1 MARTKISRKR
11 TSPVKNCCICR
22 RKFDDLSVSDD
33 EKNDVAV
40 DINQAPS
47 AASQVTPTRK
57 TNVNY
62 SEILKYIPQEQ
73 LLSFLAAQGA
83 NAAVLPATAPSV
95 EATDD
100 EAVTTVAKAVATTAT
115 TTKMTMRTTA
125 RSTARTTAAE
135 LAAKMPSVATA
146 AASRG
151 SDDNNND
158 NTNMIL
164 AAREDMMEQNSA
176 LIGEYGG
183 GMDPKIL
190 RRVKLCPE
198 YVRRQSKM
206 MEIVSTNLVA
216 RPLPNL
222 FCLTFDFFSFFLSF
236 ARVPVLVLLKYGLII
251 KIILLIVLKF
261 SIILHDKV
269 AT

>member
-11 TSPVKNCCICR
+11 TSPVKNRRICR
-22 RKFDDLSVSDD
+22 RKFDDSSVSDD
-33 EKNDVAV
+33 KKNDVAV

-57 TNVNY
+57 KNVDY
-62 SEILKYIPQEQ
+62 SEILKNIPQEQ

-83 NAAVLPATAPSV
+83 NAVVPPAT
-95 EATDD
+95 ED
-100 EAVTTVAKAVATTAT
+100 EAVTPVAKAVATTAT
-115 TTKMTMRTTA
+115 TTMMMTTTTA
-125 RSTARTTAAE
+125 RSTARMTAAE
-135 LAAKMPSVATA
+135 SAAKMPSVATA

-151 SDDNNND
+151 SDDDDDNNND
-158 NTNMIL
+158 DTNMIL